1 MAEPAVSFLLEN
13 VSQLL
18 EYHGSLISGAEYE
31 LRQLTMD
38 LDLLKA
44 YLRDWAMK
52 PKEEEALGNFKRQL
66 KEVVYELE
74 DTIDSYLTYEA
85 APKNINFSLQRLGE
99 IHLMA
104 ERVKD
109 LRIRHM
115 EPLLDSYIF
124 EVMFPY
130 SGPSTM
136 EHPHS
141 HTALKKVNQ
150 LQQLTDSLLIF
161 AIFKKTFKNF

>member
-18 EYHGSLISGAEYE
+18 EYHGSLISGADSE
-31 LRQLTMD
+31 LRQLTID

-52 PKEEEALGNFKRQL
+52 PKEEEALEKFKRQL

-85 APKNINFSLQRLGE
+85 APKNINF
-99 IHLMA
+99 MA

-115 EPLLDSYIF
+115 KPLLDSYIF
-124 EVMFPY
+124 EVMFPD

-136 EHPHS
+136 EHPHSHS

-150 LQQLTDSLLIF
+150 LQQLTDFFTSSC
-161 AIFKKTFKNF
+161 NFY

>member
-18 EYHGSLISGAEYE
+18 EYHASLVSGAEYE
-31 LRQLTMD
+31 LRQLTID

-52 PKEEEALGNFKRQL
+52 PKEGEPLGNLKRQL
-66 KEVVYELE
+66 KEIVYELE

-85 APKNINFSLQRLGE
+85 APKNINFSLHRLGE
-99 IHLMA
+99 IHMMVG
-104 ERVKD
+104 RVKD

-115 EPLLDSYIF
+115 KPLLDSYIF
-124 EVMFPY
+124 KVMFPE
-130 SGPSTM
+130 SEPSKM
-136 EHPHS
+136 EEPQS
-141 HTALKKVNQ
+141 QTAMKKVNSINQATTVVQ
-150 LQQLTDSLLIF
+150 LGCG
-161 AIFKKTFKNF
+161 